1 VRYWDASALVPLI
14 VSGPASRLARTW
26 LLEDD
31 HIVTWAW
38 TRTEITS
45 AIERRAREGALT
57 RAQRRAVLARL
68 RTFAAGWDEVIDV
81 LSVRTRAN
89 AVLARHPLR
98 AADAGQL
105 GAAMLV
111 SEQLADPLVFLCLDQ
126 RLVEAAEREGL
137 AVADTAI
144 EGWRPGD

>member
-1 VRYWDASALVPLI
+1 MRYWDASALVPLV
-14 VSGPASRLARTW
+14 VSEPGSRLARSW

-45 AIERRAREGALT
+45 AIERRAREGAL
-57 RAQRRAVLARL
+57 AWVERRAALDRL
-68 RTFAAGWDEVIDV
+68 RGFAAGWDEVIDV
-81 LSVRTRAN
+81 LAVRTRAN

-105 GAAMLV
+105 GAALLV
-111 SEQLADPLVFLCLDQ
+111 SEQLTGPLVFLCLDQ
-126 RLVEAAEREGL
+126 RLGEAAEREGL
-137 AVADTAI
+137 RVAYT
-144 EGWRPGD
+144 GD

>member
-1 VRYWDASALVPLI
+1 MRYWDASALVSLV
-14 VSGPASRLARTW
+14 VSEPGSRLARTW

-31 HIVTWAW
+31 HIITWAW

-45 AIERRAREGALT
+45 AIGRRAREGALT
-57 RAQRRAVLARL
+57 RAQRRAVLDRL
-68 RTFAAGWDEVIDV
+68 HGIAAGWDEVIDV

-105 GAAMLV
+105 GAALLV
-111 SEQLADPLVFLCLDQ
+111 TEQLAGPLVFHCLDQ
-126 RLVEAAEREGL
+126 RLGEAAEREGL
-137 AVADTAI
+137 RVAYT
-144 EGWRPGD
+144 GD